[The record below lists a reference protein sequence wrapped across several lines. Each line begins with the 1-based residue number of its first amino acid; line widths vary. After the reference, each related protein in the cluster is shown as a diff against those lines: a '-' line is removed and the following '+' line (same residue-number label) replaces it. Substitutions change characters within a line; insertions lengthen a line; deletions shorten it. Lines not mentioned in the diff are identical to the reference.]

1 MLNRRTMPLKQ
12 LVAMRA
18 VVAGERTWRGVAP
31 ARAIENIL
39 QEFAALQTNSL
50 VLRRSA
56 HQAFQVDLEMLKRV
70 DFLCAAP
77 LASLQDLQHK

>member
-1 MLNRRTMPLKQ
+1 VPASQASEHNAALRL
-12 LVAMRA
+12 
-18 VVAGERTWRGVAP
+18 GGAP
-31 ARAIENIL
+31 KNIL
-39 QEFAALQTNSL
+39 QEFDALQTNSL
-50 VLRRSA
+50 VLRRST

>member
-1 MLNRRTMPLKQ
+1 LRC
-12 LVAMRA
+12 
-18 VVAGERTWRGVAP
+18 AP
-31 ARAIENIL
+31 ASQASEHDAALRLRGAPKIIL
-39 QEFAALQTNSL
+39 QEFDALQMNSL

-70 DFLCAAP
+70 DFLRAAP

>member
-1 MLNRRTMPLKQ
+1 VPASQANEHDAALRP
-12 LVAMRA
+12 
-18 VVAGERTWRGVAP
+18 RGSSK
-31 ARAIENIL
+31 NIL
-39 QEFAALQTNSL
+39 QEFDALQTNSL